1 MARLNFAMR
10 VLGFSARRGGNQD
23 NKEEAV
29 ESISSLSPRKIK
41 RSDKESRIEYS
52 RRSNQLS

>member
-1 MARLNFAMR
+1 
-10 VLGFSARRGGNQD
+10 
-23 NKEEAV
+23 V